1 MLVLYNF
8 AVPVILSQAMLRELK
23 CYLGSFQRRRHPT
36 SHHACRCGQVHP
48 IWHELCACQPAVML
62 NAPRTLHPTT
72 IQFLLGAIDAVAPAR
87 RRARPP
93 ALLLFTLTALP
104 MWSTT
109 RRLAL
114 GSRSVRA
121 PLRGPV
127 FRGLGTALPRLA
139 ARAQSSLAI
148 NTESDGRAQD
158 SLADNTKFAN
168 NTESAGFRGEI
179 YTAIIRRRKGASEPS
194 SDEGVEEW
202 RPAADLPAPEELP
215 VWARSRMSD
224 HKLYHETRKHFDNLN
239 NCEFKSDVVINH
251 TNDGPMK
258 NFCTIVATIEQS
270 EWKVVAGTNKLALAK
285 HAACLRLL
293 AELEA
298 VGLADRL
305 FPNVPSQG
313 VEREESPD
321 GILEVLNCCA
331 SINAVPFLKMQ
342 PTFLPSGFQVQII
355 LEEHG
360 IHAWTKSESYRTAL
374 GKSVRKFK
382 DALQNSAVAGGSTQV
397 AGGLS
402 SDNAAE
408 FLAWLSAHHCLKL
421 GQEAEASGPECL
433 YRARVRYSMKSA
445 EMGMPSP
452 WIYAMQLSHAKL
464 AADLFVAM
472 RVSQK
477 HPELLQKFL
486 GKAVVPPA
494 VKTFRLVELCLSP
507 DVERLMINAPHVEQA
522 RQTSPSCLGPFDETL
537 SEQILLGVLFRCLDP
552 IVFTGWMAQRAG
564 MFDFASDHAK
574 AAESQ
579 MQFSNESNS
588 DQLAQYKAFASVR
601 ECLLLRGELLA
612 RAYAG
617 HRSIKWDVFQD
628 AHRALQDVE
637 VTLQRV
643 GVLGPREE
651 PARTGM
657 VGGKDFNVNSH
668 KAHVVKAVLVAA
680 QSDIAVRQGE
690 SALFRTSHRRI
701 VRLSRSSLLW
711 KRGRAKTRWPEFGG
725 SGVVSFKET
734 ADERR
739 MKYPGIVMQEAS
751 IISPLMAAL
760 FGRRLAAAKHPR
772 GSGFYINNWFS
783 LALSAAGKD
792 ESDNARRRVEQR
804 ELMLRFRTNLD
815 NARSLGLDS
824 LARGPAWKEELSAKG
839 VLDFIGSVVEVL
851 NAEARDETWARKAAD
866 DISTGPSNVPEWGG
880 ESPVR
885 GTAADEVPQTIST
898 PSFMAGLT
906 GPLRPWLREPIAPS
920 RPQRSPG
927 EVVAKDRHFPDL
939 RPWEPTAPWRPSMS
953 LGGDRVFEEQG
964 EILPRPPRRG
974 PVSNQPWWTLT
985 PPSRPSR
992 SPQEEVAA
1000 EKRRKIP
1007 IRPLRREP
1015 VSNRPSGL
1023 RSWGPTLP
1031 SSPATSPR
1039 EVVAEEQREFLVR
1052 PPRREPKAAKAD
1064 KQPEKRAPK
1073 SWFGG
1078 IYDRVFGRNGSG
1090 E

>member
-1 MLVLYNF
+1 
-8 AVPVILSQAMLRELK
+8 
-23 CYLGSFQRRRHPT
+23 
-36 SHHACRCGQVHP
+36 
-48 IWHELCACQPAVML
+48 
-62 NAPRTLHPTT
+62 
-72 IQFLLGAIDAVAPAR
+72 
-87 RRARPP
+87 
-93 ALLLFTLTALP
+93 

-139 ARAQSSLAI
+139 ARAQSSPPII

-202 RPAADLPAPEELP
+202 RPAAGLPAPEELP

-239 NCEFKSDVVINH
+239 NCEFKGDVVINH

-270 EWKVVAGTNKLALAK
+270 EWTVVAGTNKLVLAK

-298 VGLADRL
+298 IGLADRL
-305 FPNVPSQG
+305 SPNVPSQG

-342 PTFLPSGFQVQII
+342 PTFLPRGFQVKIV

-360 IHAWTKSESYRTAL
+360 IQVSTRLKSYRTAL
-374 GKSVRKFK
+374 GRAVRKFK
-382 DALQNSAVAGGSTQV
+382 DALQKSAVAGRNTQV
-397 AGGLS
+397 PGGLS

-421 GQEAEASGPECL
+421 GREAEYSDLDCL
-433 YRARVRYSMKSA
+433 YRARVRYSMESA
-445 EMGMPSP
+445 DTADMGMPSL

-486 GKAVVPPA
+486 GKAAVPPA
-494 VKTFRLVELCLSP
+494 AKTFRLVELCLSP
-507 DVERLMINAPHVEQA
+507 DVERLMISAPHVEQA
-522 RQTSPSCLGPFDETL
+522 RQTSPSCLGPFNKTL
-537 SEQILLGVLFRCLDP
+537 SKQIVLGILFRCLDP
-552 IVFTGWMAQRAG
+552 IVFAGWMAERAG
-564 MFDFASDHAK
+564 MFDFASGHAK

-579 MQFSNESNS
+579 RWFSRASNS
-588 DQLAQYKAFASVR
+588 DQLAQYNAFASVR
-601 ECLLLRGELLA
+601 ERLILRGERVA

-617 HRSIKWDVFQD
+617 HQSIKWDVFQD

-637 VTLQRV
+637 VTLQKV
-643 GVLGPREE
+643 GVLRPREE

-657 VGGKDFNVNSH
+657 VGGRAFNVNSH
-668 KAHVVKAVLVAA
+668 QAHVVKAVLVAA
-680 QSDIAVRQGE
+680 QSDIAVRNGE
-690 SALFRTSHRRI
+690 LALFRTSYG
-701 VRLSRSSLLW
+701 RLAHLSGSSLLW
-711 KRGRAKTRWPEFGG
+711 KWDWAKTRWPEFGG
-725 SGVVSFKET
+725 SGVVSFKGG
-734 ADERR
+734 ADKRR
-739 MKYPGIVMQEAS
+739 RKNPRIMMQEAS

-760 FGRRLAAAKHPR
+760 FGPSLTTTKHPR
-772 GSGFYINNWFS
+772 ASGFFINNWLP
-783 LALSAAGKD
+783 LALAASGKD

-804 ELMLRFRTNLD
+804 ELMLRFRRSLD
-815 NARSLGLDS
+815 NAQSLGLDS
-824 LARGPAWKEELSAKG
+824 LARGPAWKQELSANG
-839 VLDFIGSVVEVL
+839 VSDFIHSVVEVL
-851 NAEARDETWARKAAD
+851 NAEARAEARAEEARKAAD
-866 DISTGPSNVPEWGG
+866 DISTGPSNVPERGD

-885 GTAADEVPQTIST
+885 GIAADEVPQTIRT
-898 PSFMAGLT
+898 
-906 GPLRPWLREPIAPS
+906 
-920 RPQRSPG
+920 
-927 EVVAKDRHFPDL
+927 
-939 RPWEPTAPWRPSMS
+939 
-953 LGGDRVFEEQG
+953 
-964 EILPRPPRRG
+964 
-974 PVSNQPWWTLT
+974 
-985 PPSRPSR
+985 
-992 SPQEEVAA
+992 
-1000 EKRRKIP
+1000 
-1007 IRPLRREP
+1007 LRRVP

-1023 RSWGPTLP
+1023 RSWRPARPSGPWT
-1031 SSPATSPR
+1031 SSR

-1064 KQPEKRAPK
+1064 KQAEKRAPK
-1073 SWFGG
+1073 SWFGR